1 MVLGIWEMSD
11 ETKLKNKD
19 GIESLLENLV
29 EVLRTVDRYKSQHP
43 LCAEI
48 ANLIVKLSMGI
59 K

>member
-1 MVLGIWEMSD
+1 MSD
-11 ETKLKNKD
+11 ETKLKNKAD
-19 GIESLLENLV
+19 IESLLENLV